1 MNGMSDELVTIATCE
16 TPVEAELVRMRLEAE
31 GILCF
36 VHGAHMAGM
45 QVFGLSVGGVHVRV
59 RPKDAELALEI
70 LEAPIEETELDAGDD
85 ESDEP
90 VPYLDEEE

>member
-1 MNGMSDELVTIATCE
+1 MSDELVTIATCE

-45 QVFGLSVGGVHVRV
+45 QVFGLSVGGVKVRV
-59 RPKDAELALEI
+59 RPKDAELAIEI
-70 LEAPIEETELDAGDD
+70 LEAPIEETAIEVTED
-85 ESDEP
+85 ESHDP